1 MRSKDGRRQISN
13 NRVAMSKKVGD
24 VFPWM
29 TIGPMM
35 SIRVEILAIGND
47 GIVFLIGF
55 AHDQG

>member
-1 MRSKDGRRQISN
+1 
-13 NRVAMSKKVGD
+13 MSKKVGD